1 MQFKQIRFIQF
12 ESKLRRVEKK
22 NKKLNTV
29 IFQTQTL

>member
-12 ESKLRRVEKK
+12 ESKLRRVEKT
-22 NKKLNTV
+22 KLNTV